1 MLYELLQLA
10 LTNMLRNRS
19 RILMT
24 ISGVI
29 VGSTAVMV
37 LIAFTFGLQRAAETG
52 VGASTMLT
60 EVRVSGMY
68 NPEDDSVPILND
80 ATAESIRQVQGVQA
94 VIPITGLRSSA
105 ELHVGDYVNYTGI
118 LGIDPAL
125 LPQLNLQVETGV
137 LSLERGEV
145 LFGGE
150 INRYFSDPEAT
161 EYEPIE
167 IDIFAQP
174 IKLRLTSYSDNRQR
188 DLTLTPTAELQS
200 GAGMY
205 DGSLLM
211 PLDDVLAYNE
221 WVTGERINRRNLVYD
236 MFIVR
241 TTGREATQTVA
252 EAIRELGFYA
262 EDAGQFLNDLNNFFT
277 TMRLLLGSIGGISL
291 LVAAFGIANTMS
303 MAILERTKEIG
314 IMKAVGA
321 RDGDIL
327 TVFLVEAGLVGCL
340 GGLIGVGLSYG
351 LQNLVNQA
359 IRESAQAGTSVPFMP
374 FDFSRVG
381 DQLLLIPPE
390 LPLLVIALATLV
402 GLVAGLLPA
411 VRAAR
416 LLPVVA
422 LRSE

>member
-29 VGSTAVMV
+29 VGTTAVMV

-52 VGASTMLT
+52 VGASSMLT

-68 NPEDDSVPILND
+68 SPEDESVPILNNASAD
-80 ATAESIRQVQGVQA
+80 EMRLLEGVQA
-94 VIPITGLRSSA
+94 VIPIIGLRSSA
-105 ELHVGDYVNYTGI
+105 ELRTEDYVNYAGVI
-118 LGIDPAL
+118 GIDAAL
-125 LPQLNLQVETGV
+125 LPQLNLQVEAGR

-150 INRYFSDPEAT
+150 INRYFADPEAT

-167 IDIFAQP
+167 LDLFTEDIR
-174 IKLRLTSYSDNRQR
+174 LRLTSYSDNRQR
-188 DLTLTPTAELQS
+188 DIPITPTGELQS

-221 WVTGERINRRNLVYD
+221 WVTGERVNKRNLVYD

-241 TTGREATQTVA
+241 TSGREATQAVA
-252 EAIRELGFYA
+252 EVIRELGFYA
-262 EDAGQFLNDLNNFFT
+262 EDAGQFLNDLNSFFS
-277 TMRLLLGSIGGISL
+277 TMRLLLGGIGGVSL
-291 LVAAFGIANTMS
+291 IVAAFGIANTMS

-327 TVFLVEAGLVGCL
+327 TVFLVEAGLVGCV

-359 IRESAQAGTSVPFMP
+359 VRSSAESGGSVPFMP
-374 FDFSRVG
+374 FDFSRIG

-390 LPLLVIALATLV
+390 LPLLAIGLATGV
-402 GLVAGLLPA
+402 GLIAGLLPA

-416 LLPVVA
+416 LLPVIA
-422 LRSE
+422 LRQE